1 MRHHFRNAALLATA
15 LSIPALSTSNA
26 QERRQVE
33 TRSGT
38 IARPAMVG
46 DLLWTRAAD
55 RAVLGVTLG
64 AASRADTAGIRI
76 EEVDAN
82 GPAAKAGIK
91 AGDILTDINGVSLR
105 VSPADAEDLA
115 LAGLAQ
121 RRLQRAM
128 AKAKPG
134 DEVDLRVRSA
144 GTSKT
149 LKLKTVSAA
158 ELDGNRVRAATP
170 RVRTDDDETSGAI
183 GISIGGSGSSRDT
196 LGLFVNSV
204 VGGGPAEKAGVIE
217 GERIAAVNG
226 IDVRVPKEDIED
238 ASATSARVNRFVREV
253 RKIKPGSS
261 VSLRVY
267 SGGRYRDVS
276 VTAVKMSEL
285 PNSGWQMSIGDGGLR
300 ILRGGNIPGAAS
312 TRMMMTPGGEM
323 IQRMPSGGT
332 ITIPRS
338 SGGRIRMNGSIN
350 GEPFDIDGE
359 EIERVMER
367 VRDRM
372 KDLGR
377 DLKIELKD
385 IPKTKSDEI
394 VRVKTVSKKALTSA

>member
-1 MRHHFRNAALLATA
+1 MRHHLRNAALLATA
-15 LSIPALSTSNA
+15 LSIPALSFANA
-26 QERRQVE
+26 QDRKPAE
-33 TRSGT
+33 TRT
-38 IARPAMVG
+38 VVPARPLLAG

-64 AASRADTAGIRI
+64 AASRADTAGVRI
-76 EEVDAN
+76 EDVDAN

-121 RRLQRAM
+121 RRLQRAL

-134 DEVDLRVRSA
+134 DDVALRVRSA
-144 GTSKT
+144 GASKSVN
-149 LKLKTVSAA
+149 LKTVSAA
-158 ELDGNRVRAATP
+158 DLDGSRVRAATS
-170 RVRTDDDETSGAI
+170 RVRTEDDEASGAI

-238 ASATSARVNRFVREV
+238 ATATSARVNRFVREV
-253 RKIKPGSS
+253 RKIKPGSP

-285 PNSGWQMSIGDGGLR
+285 PSNGWQMSIGDGGMR
-300 ILRGGNIPGAAS
+300 IIRGG
-312 TRMMMTPGGEM
+312 TMPGGVFPRGAFFDE
-323 IQRMPSGGT
+323 MPSRT

-338 SGGRIRMNGSIN
+338 SGGRIRMNGDIDGRPFDIN
-350 GEPFDIDGE
+350 GEE
-359 EIERVMER
+359 VERVMER
-367 VRDRM
+367 VRERM
-372 KDLGR
+372 QDLGR
-377 DLKIELKD
+377 DLRFEIKTA
-385 IPKTKSDEI
+385 PKTKSDGV
-394 VRVKTVSKKALTSA
+394 VRVQTAPKKAITSA